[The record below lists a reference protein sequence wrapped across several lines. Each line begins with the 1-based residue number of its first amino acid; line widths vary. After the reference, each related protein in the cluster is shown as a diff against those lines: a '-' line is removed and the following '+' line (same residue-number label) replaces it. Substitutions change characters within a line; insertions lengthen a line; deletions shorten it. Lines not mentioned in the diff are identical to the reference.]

1 MTGTFLSFL
10 MLRVPSSILP
20 DQFQSLSIQRPAPDG
35 ARSADSKMTFVAYRS
50 DVYPE
55 RNEVFFEEHAVIVV
69 LEGEKK
75 FSSPTQQLH
84 VRKGQILFFQ
94 RGCYSMNESIDANY
108 RSLVFFVNEKLL
120 KEFVSQHLTLFQNV
134 PSPQPDVPILSLTAS
149 ATSVPFEAATLP
161 EPTDRPGT
169 FQSFIQSL
177 LPYFGVKTPFLNE
190 LLRLKFQ
197 ELLLHLL
204 EIDAAGHPANQLR
217 ALLWH
222 IYQGQKADLGYLMN
236 TYLLKPL
243 SMAELA
249 RLSGRSL
256 SAFKRDFEEHFRTS
270 PGHWIRRKRLEHA
283 QFLLRNTDKNVSEVS
298 LEIGY
303 ESVSHFI
310 KAYKRQYGFT
320 PKHSVRPKIAIYWTN
335 GGMHNSG

>member
-1 MTGTFLSFL
+1 
-10 MLRVPSSILP
+10 MLRVPSSIEP
-20 DQFQSLSIQRPAPDG
+20 NQFQSLNIQRSDG
-35 ARSADSKMTFVAYRS
+35 SDMTFVAYRS

-75 FSSPTQQLH
+75 FSSPTQELH
-84 VRKGQILFFQ
+84 VRKGDILFFQ
-94 RGCYSMNESIDANY
+94 RGCYSMNESIDNSY

-120 KEFVSQHLTLFQNV
+120 KEFVGQHIALFQISSHILPN
-134 PSPQPDVPILSLTAS
+134 DLILSF
-149 ATSVPFEAATLP
+149 TSS
-161 EPTDRPGT
+161 PTFTT
-169 FQSFIQSL
+169 FIDSL
-177 LPYFGVKTPFLNE
+177 LPYFGAKTPFLNE

-204 EIDAAGHPANQLR
+204 ELDTTKRLR
-217 ALLWH
+217 SILWH
-222 IYQGQKADLGYLMN
+222 IYQGQKTDLDYLMN

-243 SMAELA
+243 SMNELS

-256 SAFKRDFEEHFRTS
+256 SAFKRDFEEHFHIS

-283 QFLLRNTDKNVSEVS
+283 HFLLRNTDKNVSEVS
-298 LEIGY
+298 REIGY

-310 KAYKRQYGFT
+310 KAYKSQYGST
-320 PKHSVRPKIAIYWTN
+320 PKHAA
-335 GGMHNSG
+335 

>member
-1 MTGTFLSFL
+1 

-20 DQFQSLSIQRPAPDG
+20 NQFQSLNIGRSDG
-35 ARSADSKMTFVAYRS
+35 SEMTFVAYRS

-75 FSSPTQQLH
+75 FSSPTQELY

-108 RSLVFFVNEKLL
+108 RSLVFFVNEKML
-120 KEFVSQHLTLFQNV
+120 KEFVGQHLTLFQQSTR
-134 PSPQPDVPILSLTAS
+134 P
-149 ATSVPFEAATLP
+149 LP
-161 EPTDRPGT
+161 EPLILALNSSPAFTT
-169 FQSFIQSL
+169 FIQSL
-177 LPYFGVKTPFLNE
+177 LPYFGARTAFLND

-204 EIDAAGHPANQLR
+204 ELDQSGQLR
-217 ALLWH
+217 TILWH
-222 IYQGQKADLGYLMN
+222 IYQGQKADLDYLMN

-243 SMAELA
+243 SMNELA

-256 SAFKRDFEEHFRTS
+256 SAFKRDFEEHFHTS
-270 PGHWIRRKRLEHA
+270 PGQWMRHKRLEHA
-283 QFLLRNTDKNVSEVS
+283 HFLLRNTPKNVSEVS
-298 LEIGY
+298 MEIGY

-310 KAYKRQYGFT
+310 KAYKQQYGFT
-320 PKHSVRPKIAIYWTN
+320 PKRVA
-335 GGMHNSG
+335 

>member
-1 MTGTFLSFL
+1 

-20 DQFQSLSIQRPAPDG
+20 NQFQSLNIR
-35 ARSADSKMTFVAYRS
+35 RSETSDRDASEMTFVAYRS

-75 FSSPTQQLH
+75 FSSPTQELH
-84 VRKGQILFFQ
+84 VSKGQILFFQ

-108 RSLVFFVNEKLL
+108 KSLVFFVNEKML
-120 KEFVSQHLTLFQNV
+120 KEFVSQHLTIFQVKNEAIVV
-134 PSPQPDVPILSLTAS
+134 PSLPDSLILSLS
-149 ATSVPFEAATLP
+149 SS
-161 EPTDRPGT
+161 PTFT
-169 FQSFIQSL
+169 TFIQSL
-177 LPYFGVKTPFLNE
+177 LPYFGARTPFLNE

-204 EIDAAGHPANQLR
+204 ELDSTGQLR
-217 ALLWH
+217 AMLWY
-222 IYQGQKADLGYLMN
+222 IYEGQKTDLDFLMS

-243 SMAELA
+243 SMNELA

-256 SAFKRDFEEHFRTS
+256 SAFKRDFKEHFHTS
-270 PGHWIRRKRLEHA
+270 PGQWIRRKRLEHA

-298 LEIGY
+298 MEIGY

-310 KAYKRQYGFT
+310 KAYKSQYGFT
-320 PKHSVRPKIAIYWTN
+320 PKRAV
-335 GGMHNSG
+335 

>member
-1 MTGTFLSFL
+1 
-10 MLRVPSSILP
+10 MLRVPSSIQP
-20 DQFQSLSIQRPAPDG
+20 NQFQSLSIDRPDG
-35 ARSADSKMTFVAYRS
+35 SEMTFVAYRS

-75 FSSPTQQLH
+75 FSSPTQELH
-84 VRKGQILFFQ
+84 VHKGDILFFQ
-94 RGCYSMNESIDANY
+94 RGCYSMNESIDNNY

-120 KEFVSQHLTLFQNV
+120 KEFVNQHVTVFQVASTTL
-134 PSPQPDVPILSLTAS
+134 PADLILSFSSSPAF
-149 ATSVPFEAATLP
+149 V
-161 EPTDRPGT
+161 T
-169 FQSFIQSL
+169 FIDSL
-177 LPYFGVKTPFLNE
+177 LPYFGAKTPFLNE

-204 EIDAAGHPANQLR
+204 ELDTSAKLR
-217 ALLWH
+217 AILWH
-222 IYQGQKADLGYLMN
+222 IYQGQKTDLDYLTS

-243 SMAELA
+243 SMNELA

-256 SAFKRDFEEHFRTS
+256 SAFKRDFEEHFHTS
-270 PGHWIRRKRLEHA
+270 PGQWIRRKRIEHA
-283 QFLLRNTDKNVSEVS
+283 HFLLRNTDKNVSEVS

-310 KAYKRQYGFT
+310 KAYKNQYGST
-320 PKHSVRPKIAIYWTN
+320 PKRAL
-335 GGMHNSG
+335 

>member
-1 MTGTFLSFL
+1 
-10 MLRVPSSILP
+10 MLRVPSSIQP
-20 DQFQSLSIQRPAPDG
+20 NQFQALSIGRPDG
-35 ARSADSKMTFVAYRS
+35 SEMTFVAYRS

-75 FSSPTQQLH
+75 FSSPTQELH
-84 VRKGQILFFQ
+84 VHKGDILFFQ
-94 RGCYSMNESIDANY
+94 RGCYSMNESIDNSY

-120 KEFVSQHLTLFQNV
+120 KEFVSQHLTLFQ
-134 PSPQPDVPILSLTAS
+134 TAS
-149 ATSVPFEAATLP
+149 ATL
-161 EPTDRPGT
+161 PTDLILAFSSSPAFTT
-169 FQSFIQSL
+169 FINSL
-177 LPYFGVKTPFLNE
+177 LPYFGAKTPFLNE

-204 EIDAAGHPANQLR
+204 ELDTLRQLR
-217 ALLWH
+217 AILWH
-222 IYQGQKADLGYLMN
+222 IYQGQKIDLDYLMS

-243 SMAELA
+243 SMNELA

-256 SAFKRDFEEHFRTS
+256 SAFKRDFEEHFHTS

-283 QFLLRNTDKNVSEVS
+283 HFLLRNTDKNVSEVS

-310 KAYKRQYGFT
+310 KAYKQQYGFT
-320 PKHSVRPKIAIYWTN
+320 PKRVNWAKIAI
-335 GGMHNSG
+335 

>member
-1 MTGTFLSFL
+1 

-20 DQFQSLSIQRPAPDG
+20 NQFESLSIGRADG
-35 ARSADSKMTFVAYRS
+35 SEMTFVAYRS

-75 FSSPTQQLH
+75 FSSPTQELH
-84 VRKGQILFFQ
+84 VRKGDILFFQ

-120 KEFVSQHLTLFQNV
+120 KEFVGQHLALFQNA
-134 PSPQPDVPILSLTAS
+134 PSSLAADAPILSLSSSPAFT
-149 ATSVPFEAATLP
+149 T
-161 EPTDRPGT
+161 
-169 FQSFIQSL
+169 FIQSL
-177 LPYFGVKTPFLNE
+177 LPYFGAKTPFLNE

-204 EIDAAGHPANQLR
+204 ERDTTGKLR
-217 ALLWH
+217 ALLRQ
-222 IYQGQKADLGYLMN
+222 IYQGQKADLDYLMN

-243 SMAELA
+243 SMNELA

-256 SAFKRDFEEHFRTS
+256 SAFKRDFEAHFHTS
-270 PGHWIRRKRLEHA
+270 PGQWMRHKRLEHA
-283 QFLLRNTDKNVSEVS
+283 HFLLRNTPKNVSEVS
-298 LEIGY
+298 MEIGY

-310 KAYKRQYGFT
+310 KAYKAQYGFT
-320 PKHSVRPKIAIYWTN
+320 PKTQYRTKIAI
-335 GGMHNSG
+335 S